1 MYSMK
6 KPVVVSL
13 LLAIGTMATP
23 SFAQTTGDQ
32 TMATTD
38 TADDGFDDWGL
49 LGLLGLAGL
58 LGRKRRDRDVVDTR
72 RV

>member
-6 KPVVVSL
+6 RIMAVAVLLTLGGVVTPGVS
-13 LLAIGTMATP
+13 
-23 SFAQTTGDQ
+23 QTAADQ
-32 TMATTD
+32 TMARD
-38 TADDGFDDWGL
+38 DDDGFDDWGL

-58 LGRKRRDRDVVDTR
+58 MGRKRRDRDVVETR